1 MDTPEAVNTSDD
13 NDHNRGLIAWFAR
26 NHVAANLLLVFI
38 CVLGFYAISVLK
50 KETFPSFSLDMIE
63 IGVSYPG
70 AGPEEVETGILIK
83 IEEALTSIQGI
94 EELRAIAREGSGQVY
109 ASVDQGYELGEVTD
123 QVKLAVDRIVT
134 FPIDAERPYI
144 TQREEKVQALMVA
157 VSGSIDEFT
166 MANLVTQ
173 IREEIIAL
181 PEVTFADIQ
190 GRKDFEISIDISEQ
204 RLREYG
210 LSLSQVAGVISR
222 WSVDLP
228 GGSIRTDGGNIRL
241 RANGQ
246 AYTGEEFANIVL
258 LTNPDGSKL
267 LLKDVAEIRDGFVE
281 QPGYAYFNGERAM
294 MIEVKST
301 ANESEL
307 KISEAV
313 KRYIAAREKSLPD
326 SVALDVW
333 GDSTRFLSSQL
344 TMLLKNMAMGF
355 ALVFVVLAVFL
366 RLRLA
371 VWVVVGLPVAFL
383 GAFMLLPT
391 VGVTINI
398 MSLFAFILV
407 LGIVVDDAIIVAE
420 SAHAETEK
428 SGYSLKSIVV
438 GTKKVALPA
447 TFGVLTTVAAFL
459 PRLQVT
465 GPPSAMIHALAYVVV
480 FCLLFSLVESK
491 LILPSH
497 LALLPPPR
505 SDKGRITEAVDRSLK
520 AFIENK
526 YKPFLAKAIDYRYTT
541 VAVFVSMILLV
552 AGFFAGGFVKYGFFP
567 DVENPMLA
575 VNVEVTEGSPED
587 LTGRISEQLA
597 ASLGELRQE
606 VRTELGAEADFV
618 ENAFSWVWPEG
629 TRYMVELKPNETL
642 AVTPAEIENRW
653 RAKFG
658 DIAGVKEIK
667 FFSKQR
673 MGGET
678 DIGFRMVGKNPQML
692 QQAAEEL
699 ADYLR
704 SMKGVYE
711 VSSSY
716 NEGPQELKLR
726 VKESAEP
733 TGLTLS
739 DLARQVREAFFGAEA
754 QRFQR
759 GNDEIRVMVRYP
771 REERRSIGD
780 LEEMWVQL
788 PAGAEAPFSSV
799 AEYDLGQGRSQIQR
813 LDKQRTIRV
822 MANVDQQVLEPRSAV
837 RKIRTDYL
845 PSMLSR
851 YPGVN
856 MELDGSSKEEEEALG
871 LLLLVAF
878 LVLGSLYALL
888 AIPLRSYL
896 QPLIIMSVIPFG
908 LIGAV
913 VGHAVLDTTISMV
926 SIIGCISLAGVVVND
941 SLIMVD
947 FVNRKTREGLD
958 YALASVEAGAER
970 FRAIVLTSLTTFFG
984 LLPIMFESSTQA
996 QMILPMAVSLGFG
1009 ILFSTII
1016 TLVLVPALYNILA
1029 DLTKPKQPLPEVLA
1043 ATAAP

>member
-1 MDTPEAVNTSDD
+1 MDNPNVPVSQGDESYNQ
-13 NDHNRGLIAWFAR
+13 GLIAWFAR
-26 NHVAANLLLVFI
+26 NHVAANLLLVFV
-38 CVLGFYAISVLK
+38 CVLGFYAISILK
-50 KETFPSFSLDMIE
+50 KETFPTFALDMIE
-63 IGVSYPG
+63 IGVPYPG
-70 AGPEEVETGILIK
+70 AGPEEVEKGILIK
-83 IEEALTSIQGI
+83 IEESLTAIQGI
-94 EELRAIAREGSGQVY
+94 EELRAIAQEGYGRVY
-109 ASVDQGYELGEVTD
+109 VSVDQTYELSEVTD
-123 QVKLAVDRIVT
+123 QVKLAIDRIVT
-134 FPIDAERPYI
+134 FPVDAERPYI
-144 TQREEKVQALMVA
+144 TQREQKVQALMVA
-157 VSGSIDEFT
+157 VSGDLDEFS

-173 IREEIIAL
+173 IREEIVAL
-181 PEVTFADIQ
+181 PEVTFAEIQ
-190 GRKDFEISIDISEQ
+190 GRKDFEISVEISEQ

-210 LSLSQVAGVISR
+210 LTLSQVASEISR
-222 WSVDLP
+222 WSIDLP

-246 AYTGEEFANIVL
+246 AYTGEEFSNIVL

-267 LLKDVAEIRDGFVE
+267 RLRDVATINDGFVE
-281 QPGYAYFNGERAM
+281 WPGYAYFNGASAM

-313 KRYIAAREKSLPD
+313 TRYIEGRQSSLPD
-326 SVALDVW
+326 SVYLDVW
-333 GDSTRFLSSQL
+333 GDSTRFLSDQL

-383 GAFMLLPT
+383 GAFMLLPM

-428 SGYSLKSIVV
+428 NGYSLKSIVI

-459 PRLQVT
+459 PLLLVT
-465 GPPSAMIHALAYVVV
+465 GAPSAMIHALAYVVI

-497 LALLPPPR
+497 LAWLPPPKA
-505 SDKGRITEAVDRSLK
+505 SKGRITEFVDGSLK
-520 AFIENK
+520 AFVENK
-526 YKPFLAKAIDYRYTT
+526 YKPFLAKAIEYRYTT
-541 VAVFVSMILLV
+541 LASFVSMILLV
-552 AGFFAGGFVKYGFFP
+552 FGFFAGGFVKYGFFP
-567 DVENPMLA
+567 DIENPMLA

-587 LTGRISEQLA
+587 LAGRVSDQLA
-597 ASLGELRQE
+597 DALDELRQE
-606 VRTELGAEADFV
+606 VRQELGSEADFV
-618 ENAFSWVWPEG
+618 ENAFTWVYPEG
-629 TRYMVELKPNETL
+629 ARYMVELKPNETL
-642 AVTPAEIENRW
+642 AITPVEIENRW

-658 DIAGVKEIK
+658 DVAGVKEIK

-678 DIGFRMVGKNPQML
+678 DIGFRMVGKNPEML

-699 ADYLR
+699 AGYLR
-704 SMKGVYE
+704 SLEGVYE

-726 VKESAEP
+726 VKESAES

-780 LEEMWVQL
+780 LERMWVQL
-788 PAGAEAPFSSV
+788 PNRVEAPFDSV

-822 MANVDQQVLEPRSAV
+822 MANVDQQILEPRSAV
-837 RKIRTDYL
+837 RKIRMDYL
-845 PSMLSR
+845 PEMLSR
-851 YPGVN
+851 YPGVSL
-856 MELDGSSKEEEEALG
+856 ELDGSSKEEEETLG

-947 FVNRKTREGLD
+947 FVNRKTREGLN
-958 YALASVEAGAER
+958 YAIASVEAGAER

-1009 ILFSTII
+1009 ILFSTVI

-1029 DLTKPKQPLPEVLA
+1029 DFTKRKTTTLPL
-1043 ATAAP
+1043 APAV

>member
-1 MDTPEAVNTSDD
+1 MRTPDQPKDQSFNK
-13 NDHNRGLIAWFAR
+13 GLIAWFAR

-38 CVLGFYAISVLK
+38 CALGYYAISILK
-50 KETFPSFSLDMIE
+50 KETFPTFTLDMIE
-63 IGVSYPG
+63 IGVPYPG
-70 AGPEEVETGILIK
+70 AGPEEVEKGILVK
-83 IEEALTSIQGI
+83 IEESLTSIQGI
-94 EELRAIAREGSGQVY
+94 DELRSVAREGYGSVY
-109 ASVDQGYELGEVTD
+109 VAVAQGYELSDITD
-123 QVKLAVDRIVT
+123 RVKLAVDRIST
-134 FPIDAERPYI
+134 FPVDAERPYI
-144 TQREEKVQALMVA
+144 IQTERKTQALMVA
-157 VSGSIDEFT
+157 VSGDLDEFS

-173 IREEIIAL
+173 IREEIVAL
-181 PEVTFADIQ
+181 PEVTFAEIQ
-190 GRKDFEISIDISEQ
+190 GRKDFEISVEISEQ

-210 LSLSQVAGVISR
+210 LTLSRVASVIGR
-222 WSVDLP
+222 WSIDLP

-246 AYTGEEFANIVL
+246 AYTGEEFSNIVL

-267 LLKDVAEIRDGFVE
+267 RLRDVAEIKDGFVE
-281 QPGYAYFNGERAM
+281 WPGYAYFNGARAM

-307 KISEAV
+307 KISESV
-313 KRYIAAREKSLPD
+313 RRYIDSRQDTLPD
-326 SVALDVW
+326 SVFLNVW
-333 GDSTRFLSSQL
+333 GDSTRFLSDQL
-344 TMLLKNMAMGF
+344 TMLLKNMALGF

-383 GAFMLLPT
+383 GAFMLLPF

-428 SGYSLKSIVV
+428 SGYSLQSIVV
-438 GTKKVALPA
+438 GTRKVAIPA
-447 TFGVLTTVAAFL
+447 TFGVLTTVAAFAPL
-459 PRLQVT
+459 LLVT
-465 GPPSAMIHALAYVVV
+465 GAPSAMIHALAYVVV

-497 LALLPPPR
+497 LALLPPPK
-505 SDKGRITEAVDRSLK
+505 SDKGRLTEYVDRSLK
-520 AFIENK
+520 KFVETR

-541 VAVFVSMILLV
+541 VAVFVSLIILV
-552 AGFFAGGFVKYGFFP
+552 SGFFAGGFVKYGFFP
-567 DVENPMLA
+567 DIENPMLA

-587 LTGRISEQLA
+587 LTGKISDQLA
-597 ASLGELRQE
+597 ESLGELRRE
-606 VRTELGAEADFV
+606 VREELGTEADFV
-618 ENAFSWVWPEG
+618 ENAFTWVWPEG
-629 TRYMVELKPNETL
+629 SRYMVELKPNETL
-642 AVTPAEIENRW
+642 AITPAEIEKRW

-658 DIAGVKEIK
+658 DVAGVKEIK
-667 FFSKQR
+667 FLSKQR

-678 DIGFRMVGKNPQML
+678 DLGFRMVGKNPDRL

-699 ADYLR
+699 SNYLR
-704 SMKGVYE
+704 GLDGVYE

-716 NEGPQELKLR
+716 NEGPQELKLK
-726 VKESAEP
+726 VKESAES

-759 GNDEIRVMVRYP
+759 GNDELRVMVRYP
-771 REERRSIGD
+771 RDERRSIGD
-780 LEEMWVQL
+780 LERMWVQL
-788 PAGAEAPFSSV
+788 PDGAEAPFGSV

-837 RKIRTDYL
+837 RKIQADYL
-845 PSMLSR
+845 PEMLSR

-856 MELDGSSKEEEEALG
+856 MELDGSSEEEEETLAL
-871 LLLLVAF
+871 LILVAF

-888 AIPLRSYL
+888 AIPLRSYF

-913 VGHAVLDTTISMV
+913 VGHAILDTTISMV

-958 YALASVEAGAER
+958 YAIASIEAGAER

-1009 ILFSTII
+1009 ILFSTVI

-1029 DLTKPKQPLPEVLA
+1029 DATNRKRPALPL
-1043 ATAAP
+1043 APAV

>member
-1 MDTPEAVNTSDD
+1 MDKPNVPVSQGDESYNQ
-13 NDHNRGLIAWFAR
+13 GLIAWFAR
-26 NHVAANLLLVFI
+26 NHVAANLLLVFV
-38 CVLGFYAISVLK
+38 CVLGFYAISILK
-50 KETFPSFSLDMIE
+50 KETFPTFALDMIE
-63 IGVSYPG
+63 IGVPYPG
-70 AGPEEVETGILIK
+70 AGPEEVEKGILIK
-83 IEEALTSIQGI
+83 IEESLTAIQGI
-94 EELRAIAREGSGQVY
+94 EELRAIAQEGYGRVY
-109 ASVDQGYELGEVTD
+109 VSVDQTYELSEVTD

-134 FPIDAERPYI
+134 FPVDAERPYI
-144 TQREEKVQALMVA
+144 TQREQKVQALMVA
-157 VSGSIDEFT
+157 VSGDLDEFS

-173 IREEIIAL
+173 IREEIVAL
-181 PEVTFADIQ
+181 PEVTFAEIQ
-190 GRKDFEISIDISEQ
+190 GRKDFEISVEISEQ

-210 LSLSQVAGVISR
+210 LTLSQVASEISR
-222 WSVDLP
+222 WSIDLP

-246 AYTGEEFANIVL
+246 AYTGEEFSNIVL

-267 LLKDVAEIRDGFVE
+267 RLRDVADVNDGFVE
-281 QPGYAYFNGERAM
+281 WPGYAYFNGASAM

-313 KRYIAAREKSLPD
+313 TRYIEGRQSSLPD
-326 SVALDVW
+326 SVYLDVW
-333 GDSTRFLSSQL
+333 GDSTRFLSDQL

-383 GAFMLLPT
+383 GAFMLLPM

-428 SGYSLKSIVV
+428 NGYSLKSIVI

-459 PRLQVT
+459 PLLLVT
-465 GPPSAMIHALAYVVV
+465 GAPSAMIHALAYVVI

-497 LALLPPPR
+497 LAWLPPPKA
-505 SDKGRITEAVDRSLK
+505 SKGRITEFVDGSLK
-520 AFIENK
+520 AFVENK
-526 YKPFLAKAIDYRYTT
+526 YKPFLAKAIEYRYTT
-541 VAVFVSMILLV
+541 LASFVSMILLV
-552 AGFFAGGFVKYGFFP
+552 FGFFAGGFVKYGFFP
-567 DVENPMLA
+567 DIENPMLA

-587 LTGRISEQLA
+587 LAGRVSDQLA
-597 ASLGELRQE
+597 DALDELRQE
-606 VRTELGAEADFV
+606 VRQELGPEADFV
-618 ENAFSWVWPEG
+618 ENAFTWVYPEG
-629 TRYMVELKPNETL
+629 ARYMVELKPNETL
-642 AVTPAEIENRW
+642 AITPVEIENRW

-658 DIAGVKEIK
+658 DVAGVKEIK

-678 DIGFRMVGKNPQML
+678 DIGFRMVGKNPEVL

-699 ADYLR
+699 AGYLR
-704 SMKGVYE
+704 SLEGVYE

-726 VKESAEP
+726 VKESAES

-780 LEEMWVQL
+780 LERMWVQL
-788 PAGAEAPFSSV
+788 PDRVEAPFDSV

-822 MANVDQQVLEPRSAV
+822 MANVDQQILEPRSAV
-837 RKIRTDYL
+837 RKIRMDYL
-845 PSMLSR
+845 PEMLSR
-851 YPGVN
+851 YPGVSL
-856 MELDGSSKEEEEALG
+856 ELDGSSKEEEETLG

-947 FVNRKTREGLD
+947 FVNRKTREGLN
-958 YALASVEAGAER
+958 YAIASVEAGAER

-1009 ILFSTII
+1009 ILFSTVI

-1029 DLTKPKQPLPEVLA
+1029 DFTKRKTTTLPL
-1043 ATAAP
+1043 APAV

>member
-1 MDTPEAVNTSDD
+1 MRTPDQPKDQSFNK
-13 NDHNRGLIAWFAR
+13 GLIAWFAR

-38 CVLGFYAISVLK
+38 CALGYYAISILK
-50 KETFPSFSLDMIE
+50 KETFPTFTLDMIE
-63 IGVSYPG
+63 IGVPYPG
-70 AGPEEVETGILIK
+70 AGPEEVEKGILVK
-83 IEEALTSIQGI
+83 IEESLTSIQGI
-94 EELRAIAREGSGQVY
+94 DELRSVAREGYGSVY
-109 ASVDQGYELGEVTD
+109 VAVAQGYELSDITD
-123 QVKLAVDRIVT
+123 RVKLAVDRIST
-134 FPIDAERPYI
+134 FPVDAERPYI
-144 TQREEKVQALMVA
+144 IQTERKTQALMVA
-157 VSGSIDEFT
+157 VSGDLDEFS

-173 IREEIIAL
+173 IREEIVAL
-181 PEVTFADIQ
+181 PEVTFAEIQ
-190 GRKDFEISIDISEQ
+190 GRKDFEISVEISEQ

-210 LSLSQVAGVISR
+210 LTLSRVASVIGR
-222 WSVDLP
+222 WSIDLP

-246 AYTGEEFANIVL
+246 AYTGEEFSNIVL

-267 LLKDVAEIRDGFVE
+267 RLRDVAEIKDGFVE
-281 QPGYAYFNGERAM
+281 WPGYAYFNGARAM

-307 KISEAV
+307 KISESV
-313 KRYIAAREKSLPD
+313 RRYIDSRQDTLPD
-326 SVALDVW
+326 SVFLNVW
-333 GDSTRFLSSQL
+333 GDSTRFLSDQL
-344 TMLLKNMAMGF
+344 TMLLKNMALGF

-383 GAFMLLPT
+383 GAFMLLPF

-428 SGYSLKSIVV
+428 SGYSLQSIVV
-438 GTKKVALPA
+438 GTRKVAIPA
-447 TFGVLTTVAAFL
+447 TFGVLTTVAAFAPL
-459 PRLQVT
+459 LLVT
-465 GPPSAMIHALAYVVV
+465 GAPSAMIHALAYVVV

-497 LALLPPPR
+497 LALLPPPK
-505 SDKGRITEAVDRSLK
+505 SDKGRLTEYVDRSLK
-520 AFIENK
+520 KFVETR

-541 VAVFVSMILLV
+541 VAVFVSLIILV
-552 AGFFAGGFVKYGFFP
+552 SGFFAGGFVKYGFFP
-567 DVENPMLA
+567 DIENPMLA

-587 LTGRISEQLA
+587 LTGKISDQLA
-597 ASLGELRQE
+597 ESLEELRRE
-606 VRTELGAEADFV
+606 VREELGTEADFV
-618 ENAFSWVWPEG
+618 ENAFTWVWPEG
-629 TRYMVELKPNETL
+629 SRYMVELKPNETL
-642 AVTPAEIENRW
+642 AITPAEIEKRW

-658 DIAGVKEIK
+658 DVAGVKEIK
-667 FFSKQR
+667 FLSKQR

-678 DIGFRMVGKNPQML
+678 DLGFRMVGKNPDRL

-699 ADYLR
+699 SNYLR
-704 SMKGVYE
+704 GLDGVYE

-716 NEGPQELKLR
+716 NEGPQELKLK
-726 VKESAEP
+726 VKESAES

-759 GNDEIRVMVRYP
+759 GNDELRVMVRYP
-771 REERRSIGD
+771 RDERRSIGD
-780 LEEMWVQL
+780 LERMWVQL
-788 PAGAEAPFSSV
+788 PDGAEAPFGSV

-837 RKIRTDYL
+837 RKIQADYL
-845 PSMLSR
+845 PEMLSR

-856 MELDGSSKEEEEALG
+856 MELDGSSEEEEETLAL
-871 LLLLVAF
+871 LILVAF

-888 AIPLRSYL
+888 AIPLRSYF

-913 VGHAVLDTTISMV
+913 VGHAILDTTISMV

-958 YALASVEAGAER
+958 YAIASIEAGAER

-1009 ILFSTII
+1009 ILFSTVI

-1029 DLTKPKQPLPEVLA
+1029 DATNRKRPALPL
-1043 ATAAP
+1043 APAV

>member
-1 MDTPEAVNTSDD
+1 MDKPNVPVSQGDESYNQ
-13 NDHNRGLIAWFAR
+13 GLIAWFAR
-26 NHVAANLLLVFI
+26 NHVAANLLLVFV
-38 CVLGFYAISVLK
+38 CVLGFYAISILK
-50 KETFPSFSLDMIE
+50 KETFPTFALDMIE
-63 IGVSYPG
+63 IGVPYPG
-70 AGPEEVETGILIK
+70 AGPEEVEKGILIK
-83 IEEALTSIQGI
+83 IEESLTAIQGI
-94 EELRAIAREGSGQVY
+94 EELRAIAQEGYGRVY
-109 ASVDQGYELGEVTD
+109 VSVDQTYELSEVTD

-134 FPIDAERPYI
+134 FPVDAERPYI
-144 TQREEKVQALMVA
+144 TQREQKVQALMVA
-157 VSGSIDEFT
+157 VSGDLDEFS

-173 IREEIIAL
+173 IREEIVAL
-181 PEVTFADIQ
+181 PEVTFAEIQ
-190 GRKDFEISIDISEQ
+190 GRKDFEISVEISEQ

-210 LSLSQVAGVISR
+210 LTLSQVASEISR
-222 WSVDLP
+222 WSIDLP

-246 AYTGEEFANIVL
+246 AYTGEEFSNIVL

-267 LLKDVAEIRDGFVE
+267 RLRDVATINDGFVE
-281 QPGYAYFNGERAM
+281 WPGYAYFNGASAM

-313 KRYIAAREKSLPD
+313 TRYIEGRQSSLPD
-326 SVALDVW
+326 SVYLDVW
-333 GDSTRFLSSQL
+333 GDSTRFLSDQL

-383 GAFMLLPT
+383 GAFMLLPM

-428 SGYSLKSIVV
+428 NGYSLKSIVI
-438 GTKKVALPA
+438 GTKKVAMPA

-459 PRLQVT
+459 PLLLVT
-465 GPPSAMIHALAYVVV
+465 GAPSAMIHALAYVVI

-497 LALLPPPR
+497 LAWLPPPKA
-505 SDKGRITEAVDRSLK
+505 SKGRITEFVDGSLK
-520 AFIENK
+520 AFVENK
-526 YKPFLAKAIDYRYTT
+526 YKPFLAKAIEYRYTT
-541 VAVFVSMILLV
+541 LASFVSMILLV
-552 AGFFAGGFVKYGFFP
+552 FGFFAGGFVKYGFFP
-567 DVENPMLA
+567 DIENPMLA

-587 LTGRISEQLA
+587 LAGRVSDQLA
-597 ASLGELRQE
+597 DALDELRQE
-606 VRTELGAEADFV
+606 VRQELGPEADFV
-618 ENAFSWVWPEG
+618 ENAFTWVYPEG
-629 TRYMVELKPNETL
+629 ARYMVELKPNETL
-642 AVTPAEIENRW
+642 AITPVEIENRW

-658 DIAGVKEIK
+658 DVAGVKEIK

-678 DIGFRMVGKNPQML
+678 DIGFRMVGKNPEVL

-699 ADYLR
+699 AGYLR
-704 SMKGVYE
+704 SLEGVYE

-726 VKESAEP
+726 VKESAES

-780 LEEMWVQL
+780 LERMWVQL
-788 PAGAEAPFSSV
+788 PDRVEAPFDSV

-822 MANVDQQVLEPRSAV
+822 MANVDQQILEPRSAV
-837 RKIRTDYL
+837 RKIRMDYL
-845 PSMLSR
+845 PEMLSR
-851 YPGVN
+851 YPGVSL
-856 MELDGSSKEEEEALG
+856 ELDGSSKEEEETLG

-947 FVNRKTREGLD
+947 FVNRKTREGLN
-958 YALASVEAGAER
+958 YAIASVEAGAER

-1009 ILFSTII
+1009 ILFSTVI

-1029 DLTKPKQPLPEVLA
+1029 DFTKRKTTTLPL
-1043 ATAAP
+1043 APAV

>member
-1 MDTPEAVNTSDD
+1 MRTPDQPKDQSFNK
-13 NDHNRGLIAWFAR
+13 GLIAWFAR

-38 CVLGFYAISVLK
+38 CALGYYAISILK
-50 KETFPSFSLDMIE
+50 KETFPTFTLDMIE
-63 IGVSYPG
+63 IGVPYPG
-70 AGPEEVETGILIK
+70 AGPEEVEKGILVK
-83 IEEALTSIQGI
+83 IEESLTSIQGI
-94 EELRAIAREGSGQVY
+94 DELRSVAREGYGSVY
-109 ASVDQGYELGEVTD
+109 VAVAQGYELSDITD
-123 QVKLAVDRIVT
+123 RVKLAVDRIST
-134 FPIDAERPYI
+134 FPVDAERPYI
-144 TQREEKVQALMVA
+144 IQTERKTQALMVA
-157 VSGSIDEFT
+157 VSGDLDEFS

-173 IREEIIAL
+173 IREEIVAL
-181 PEVTFADIQ
+181 PEVTFAEIQ
-190 GRKDFEISIDISEQ
+190 GRKDFEISVEISEQ

-210 LSLSQVAGVISR
+210 LTLSRVASVIGR
-222 WSVDLP
+222 WSIDLP

-246 AYTGEEFANIVL
+246 AYTGEEFSNIVL

-267 LLKDVAEIRDGFVE
+267 RLRDVAEIKDGFVE
-281 QPGYAYFNGERAM
+281 WPGYAYFNGARAM

-307 KISEAV
+307 KISESV
-313 KRYIAAREKSLPD
+313 RRYIDSRQDTLPD
-326 SVALDVW
+326 SVFLNVW
-333 GDSTRFLSSQL
+333 GDSTRFLSDQL
-344 TMLLKNMAMGF
+344 TMLLKNMALGF

-383 GAFMLLPT
+383 GAFMLLPF

-428 SGYSLKSIVV
+428 SGYSLQSIVV
-438 GTKKVALPA
+438 GTRKVAIPA
-447 TFGVLTTVAAFL
+447 TFGVLTTVAAFAPL
-459 PRLQVT
+459 LLVT
-465 GPPSAMIHALAYVVV
+465 GAPSAMIHALAYVVV

-497 LALLPPPR
+497 LALLPPPK
-505 SDKGRITEAVDRSLK
+505 SDKGRLTEYVDRSLK
-520 AFIENK
+520 KFVETR

-541 VAVFVSMILLV
+541 VAVFVSLIILV
-552 AGFFAGGFVKYGFFP
+552 SGFFAGGFVKYGFFP
-567 DVENPMLA
+567 DIENPMLA

-587 LTGRISEQLA
+587 LTGKISDQLA
-597 ASLGELRQE
+597 ESLEELRRE
-606 VRTELGAEADFV
+606 VREELGTEADFV
-618 ENAFSWVWPEG
+618 ENAFTWVWPEG
-629 TRYMVELKPNETL
+629 SRYMVELKPNETL
-642 AVTPAEIENRW
+642 AITPAEIEKRW

-658 DIAGVKEIK
+658 DVAGVKEIK
-667 FFSKQR
+667 FLSKQR

-678 DIGFRMVGKNPQML
+678 DLGFRIVGKNPDRL

-699 ADYLR
+699 SNYLR
-704 SMKGVYE
+704 GLDGVYE

-716 NEGPQELKLR
+716 NEGPQELKLK
-726 VKESAEP
+726 VKESAES

-759 GNDEIRVMVRYP
+759 GNDELRVMVRYP
-771 REERRSIGD
+771 RDERRSIGD
-780 LEEMWVQL
+780 LERMWVQL
-788 PAGAEAPFSSV
+788 PDGAEAPFGSV

-837 RKIRTDYL
+837 RKIQADYL
-845 PSMLSR
+845 PEMLSR

-856 MELDGSSKEEEEALG
+856 MELDGSSEEEEETLAL
-871 LLLLVAF
+871 LILVAF

-888 AIPLRSYL
+888 AIPLRSYF

-913 VGHAVLDTTISMV
+913 VGHAILDTTISMV

-958 YALASVEAGAER
+958 YAIASIEAGAER

-1009 ILFSTII
+1009 ILFSTVI

-1029 DLTKPKQPLPEVLA
+1029 DATNRKRPALPL
-1043 ATAAP
+1043 APAV

>member
-1 MDTPEAVNTSDD
+1 MDNPNVPVSQGDESYKQ
-13 NDHNRGLIAWFAR
+13 GLIAWFAR
-26 NHVAANLLLVFI
+26 NHVAANLLLVFV
-38 CVLGFYAISVLK
+38 CVLGFYAISILK
-50 KETFPSFSLDMIE
+50 KETFPTFALDMIE
-63 IGVSYPG
+63 IGVPYPG
-70 AGPEEVETGILIK
+70 AGPEEVEKGILIK
-83 IEEALTSIQGI
+83 IEESLTAIQGI
-94 EELRAIAREGSGQVY
+94 EEIRAIAQEGYGRVY
-109 ASVDQGYELGEVTD
+109 VSVDQTYELSEVTD
-123 QVKLAVDRIVT
+123 QVKLAIDRIVT
-134 FPIDAERPYI
+134 FPVDAERPYI
-144 TQREEKVQALMVA
+144 TQREQKVQALMVA
-157 VSGSIDEFT
+157 VSGDLDEFS

-173 IREEIIAL
+173 IREEIVAL
-181 PEVTFADIQ
+181 PEVTFAEIQ
-190 GRKDFEISIDISEQ
+190 GRKDFEISVEISEQ

-210 LSLSQVAGVISR
+210 LTLSQVASEISR
-222 WSVDLP
+222 WSIDLP

-246 AYTGEEFANIVL
+246 AYTGEEFSNIVL

-267 LLKDVAEIRDGFVE
+267 RLRDVATINDGFVE
-281 QPGYAYFNGERAM
+281 WPGYAYFNGASAM

-313 KRYIAAREKSLPD
+313 TRYIEGRQSSLPD
-326 SVALDVW
+326 SVYLDVW
-333 GDSTRFLSSQL
+333 GDSTRFLSDQL

-383 GAFMLLPT
+383 GAFMLLPM

-428 SGYSLKSIVV
+428 NGYSLKSIVI

-459 PRLQVT
+459 PLLLVT
-465 GPPSAMIHALAYVVV
+465 GAPSAMIHALAYVVI

-497 LALLPPPR
+497 LAWLPPPKA
-505 SDKGRITEAVDRSLK
+505 SKGRITEFVDGSLK
-520 AFIENK
+520 AFVENK
-526 YKPFLAKAIDYRYTT
+526 YKPFLAKAIEYRYTT
-541 VAVFVSMILLV
+541 LASFVSMILLV
-552 AGFFAGGFVKYGFFP
+552 FGFFAGGFVKYGFFP
-567 DVENPMLA
+567 DIENPMLA

-587 LTGRISEQLA
+587 LAGRVSDQLA
-597 ASLGELRQE
+597 DALDELRQE
-606 VRTELGAEADFV
+606 VRQELGSEADFV
-618 ENAFSWVWPEG
+618 ENAFTWVYPEG
-629 TRYMVELKPNETL
+629 ARYMVELKPNETL
-642 AVTPAEIENRW
+642 AITPVEIENRW

-658 DIAGVKEIK
+658 DVAGVKEIK

-678 DIGFRMVGKNPQML
+678 DIGFRMVGKNPEML

-699 ADYLR
+699 AGYLR
-704 SMKGVYE
+704 SLEGVYE

-726 VKESAEP
+726 VKESAES

-780 LEEMWVQL
+780 LERMWVQL
-788 PAGAEAPFSSV
+788 PNRVEAPFDSV

-822 MANVDQQVLEPRSAV
+822 MANVDQQILEPRSAV
-837 RKIRTDYL
+837 RKIRMDYL
-845 PSMLSR
+845 PEMLSR
-851 YPGVN
+851 YPGVSL
-856 MELDGSSKEEEEALG
+856 ELDGSSKEEEETLG

-947 FVNRKTREGLD
+947 FVNRKTREGLN
-958 YALASVEAGAER
+958 YAIASVEAGAER

-1009 ILFSTII
+1009 ILFSTVI

-1029 DLTKPKQPLPEVLA
+1029 DFTKRKSTTLPL
-1043 ATAAP
+1043 APAV

>member
-1 MDTPEAVNTSDD
+1 MDNPNVPVSQGDESYNQ
-13 NDHNRGLIAWFAR
+13 GLIAWFAR
-26 NHVAANLLLVFI
+26 NHVAANLLLVFV
-38 CVLGFYAISVLK
+38 CVLGFYAISILK
-50 KETFPSFSLDMIE
+50 KETFPTFALDMIE
-63 IGVSYPG
+63 IGVPYPG
-70 AGPEEVETGILIK
+70 AGPEEVEKGILIK
-83 IEEALTSIQGI
+83 IEESLTSIQGI
-94 EELRAIAREGSGQVY
+94 EELRAIAQEGYGRVY
-109 ASVDQGYELGEVTD
+109 VSVDQTYELSEVTD
-123 QVKLAVDRIVT
+123 QVKLAIDRIVT
-134 FPIDAERPYI
+134 FPVDAERPYI
-144 TQREEKVQALMVA
+144 TQREQKVQALMVA
-157 VSGSIDEFT
+157 VSGDLDEFS

-173 IREEIIAL
+173 IREEIVAL
-181 PEVTFADIQ
+181 PEVTFAEIQ
-190 GRKDFEISIDISEQ
+190 GRKDFEISVEISEQ

-210 LSLSQVAGVISR
+210 LTLSQVASEISR
-222 WSVDLP
+222 WSIDLP

-246 AYTGEEFANIVL
+246 AYTGEEFSNIVL

-267 LLKDVAEIRDGFVE
+267 RLRDVATINDGFVE
-281 QPGYAYFNGERAM
+281 WPGYAYFNGASAM

-313 KRYIAAREKSLPD
+313 TRYIEGRQSSLPD
-326 SVALDVW
+326 SVYLDVW
-333 GDSTRFLSSQL
+333 GDSTRFLSDQL

-383 GAFMLLPT
+383 GAFMLLPM

-428 SGYSLKSIVV
+428 NGYSLKSIVI

-459 PRLQVT
+459 PLLLVT
-465 GPPSAMIHALAYVVV
+465 GAPSAMIHALAYVVI

-497 LALLPPPR
+497 LAWLPPPKA
-505 SDKGRITEAVDRSLK
+505 SKGRITEFVDGSLK
-520 AFIENK
+520 AFVENK
-526 YKPFLAKAIDYRYTT
+526 YKPFLAKAIEYRYTT
-541 VAVFVSMILLV
+541 LASFVSMILLV
-552 AGFFAGGFVKYGFFP
+552 FGFFAGGFVKYGFFP
-567 DVENPMLA
+567 DIENPMLA

-587 LTGRISEQLA
+587 LAGRVSDQLA
-597 ASLGELRQE
+597 DALDELRQE
-606 VRTELGAEADFV
+606 VRQELGSEADFV
-618 ENAFSWVWPEG
+618 ENAFTWVYPEG
-629 TRYMVELKPNETL
+629 ARYMVELKPNETL
-642 AVTPAEIENRW
+642 AITPVEIENRW

-658 DIAGVKEIK
+658 DVAGVKEIK

-678 DIGFRMVGKNPQML
+678 DIGFRMVGKNPEML

-699 ADYLR
+699 AGYLR
-704 SMKGVYE
+704 SLEGVYE

-726 VKESAEP
+726 VKESAES

-780 LEEMWVQL
+780 LERMWVQL
-788 PAGAEAPFSSV
+788 PNRVEAPFDSV

-822 MANVDQQVLEPRSAV
+822 MANVDQQILEPRSAV
-837 RKIRTDYL
+837 RKIRMDYL
-845 PSMLSR
+845 PEMLSR
-851 YPGVN
+851 YPGVSL
-856 MELDGSSKEEEEALG
+856 ELDGSSKEEEETLG

-947 FVNRKTREGLD
+947 FVNRKTREGLN
-958 YALASVEAGAER
+958 YAIASVEAGAER

-1009 ILFSTII
+1009 ILFSTVI

-1029 DLTKPKQPLPEVLA
+1029 DFTKRKSTTLPL
-1043 ATAAP
+1043 APAV

>member
-1 MDTPEAVNTSDD
+1 MDTPSAPVSQSDEYY
-13 NDHNRGLIAWFAR
+13 NHGLIAWFAR
-26 NHVAANLLLVFI
+26 NHVAANLLLVFV
-38 CVLGFYAISVLK
+38 CVLGFYAISILK
-50 KETFPSFSLDMIE
+50 KETFPTFDLGMIE
-63 IGVSYPG
+63 VGVPYPG
-70 AGPEEVETGILIK
+70 AGPEEVEKGILIK
-83 IEEALTSIQGI
+83 IEEALTAIEGI
-94 EELRAIAREGSGQVY
+94 EELRAVAQEGYGRVYVSVGQT
-109 ASVDQGYELGEVTD
+109 YELSEVTD

-134 FPIDAERPYI
+134 FPVDAERPYI
-144 TQREEKVQALMVA
+144 TQREQKVQALMVA
-157 VSGSIDEFT
+157 VSGDLDEFS

-173 IREEIIAL
+173 IREEIVAL
-181 PEVTFADIQ
+181 PEVTFAEIQ
-190 GRKDFEISIDISEQ
+190 GRKDFEIAVEISEQ
-204 RLREYG
+204 RLREFG
-210 LSLSQVAGVISR
+210 LSLSQVANEISR
-222 WSVDLP
+222 WSIDLP

-267 LLKDVAEIRDGFVE
+267 RLKDVASINDGFVE
-281 QPGYAYFNGERAM
+281 WPGSAYFNGAPAM

-307 KISEAV
+307 QISEAV
-313 KRYIAAREKSLPD
+313 KRYIDTRQDSLPN
-326 SVALDVW
+326 SVYLNVW
-333 GDSTRFLSSQL
+333 GDSTRFLSEQL
-344 TMLLKNMAMGF
+344 TMLLKNMAIGF

-383 GAFMLLPT
+383 GAFMLLPL

-428 SGYSLKSIVV
+428 NGYSLKSIVV
-438 GTKKVALPA
+438 GTQKVALPA

-459 PRLQVT
+459 PLLLVT
-465 GPPSAMIHALAYVVV
+465 GAPSATIHALAYVVI

-497 LALLPPPR
+497 LAWLPPPM
-505 SDKGRITEAVDRSLK
+505 SSKGRIPEFVDRALK
-520 AFIENK
+520 AFVENK
-526 YKPFLAKAIDYRYTT
+526 YKPFLAKAIEYRYTT
-541 VAVFVSMILLV
+541 LASFVSMIVLV
-552 AGFFAGGFVKYGFFP
+552 FGFFAGGFVKYGFFP
-567 DVENPMLA
+567 DIENPMLA

-587 LTGRISEQLA
+587 LAGRISDQLA
-597 ASLGELRQE
+597 DALDELRQE
-606 VRTELGAEADFV
+606 VRQELGPKADFV
-618 ENAFSWVWPEG
+618 ENAFTWVWPEG
-629 TRYMVELKPNETL
+629 SRYMVELKPNETL
-642 AVTPAEIENRW
+642 AISPAEIENRW
-653 RAKFG
+653 RSKFG
-658 DIAGVKEIK
+658 DVAGVKDIK

-678 DIGFRMVGKNPQML
+678 DIAFRMVGKNPQML

-699 ADYLR
+699 AGYLH
-704 SMKGVYE
+704 SLEGVYE

-716 NEGPQELKLR
+716 NEGPQELTLR
-726 VKESAEP
+726 VKESAVP

-780 LEEMWVQL
+780 LERMWVQL
-788 PAGAEAPFSSV
+788 PNRIEAPFDSV
-799 AEYDLGQGRSQIQR
+799 AEYNLGQGRSQIQR

-822 MANVDQQVLEPRSAV
+822 MANVDQQILEPRSAV

-845 PSMLSR
+845 PKMLSR
-851 YPGVN
+851 YPGVSL
-856 MELDGSSKEEEEALG
+856 ELDGSSKEEEETLG

-913 VGHAVLDTTISMV
+913 VGHAVLDTTISMI

-947 FVNRKTREGLD
+947 FVNRKTRDGLD
-958 YALASVEAGAER
+958 DSMASIEAGAER

-1009 ILFSTII
+1009 ILFSTVI

-1029 DLTKPKQPLPEVLA
+1029 DFTERKTTALPSVSA
-1043 ATAAP
+1043 G

>member
-1 MDTPEAVNTSDD
+1 MDNPNVPVSQGDESYNQ
-13 NDHNRGLIAWFAR
+13 GLIAWFAR
-26 NHVAANLLLVFI
+26 NHVAANLLLVFV
-38 CVLGFYAISVLK
+38 CVLGFYAISILK
-50 KETFPSFSLDMIE
+50 KETFPTFALDMIE
-63 IGVSYPG
+63 IGVPYPG
-70 AGPEEVETGILIK
+70 AGPEEVEKGILIK
-83 IEEALTSIQGI
+83 IEESLTAIQGI
-94 EELRAIAREGSGQVY
+94 EELRAIAQEGYGRVY
-109 ASVDQGYELGEVTD
+109 VSVDQTYELSEVTD
-123 QVKLAVDRIVT
+123 QVKLAIDRIVT
-134 FPIDAERPYI
+134 FPVDAERPYI
-144 TQREEKVQALMVA
+144 TQREQKVQALMVA
-157 VSGSIDEFT
+157 VSGDLDEFS

-173 IREEIIAL
+173 IREEIVAL
-181 PEVTFADIQ
+181 PEVTFAEIQ
-190 GRKDFEISIDISEQ
+190 GRKDFEISVEISEQ

-210 LSLSQVAGVISR
+210 LTLSQVASEISR
-222 WSVDLP
+222 WSIDLP

-246 AYTGEEFANIVL
+246 AYTGEEFSNIVL

-267 LLKDVAEIRDGFVE
+267 RLRDVATINDGFVE
-281 QPGYAYFNGERAM
+281 WPGYAYFNGASAM

-313 KRYIAAREKSLPD
+313 TRYIEGRQSSLPD
-326 SVALDVW
+326 SVYLDVW
-333 GDSTRFLSSQL
+333 GDSTRFLSDQL

-355 ALVFVVLAVFL
+355 VLVFVVLAVFL

-383 GAFMLLPT
+383 GAFMLLPM

-428 SGYSLKSIVV
+428 NGYSLKSIVI

-459 PRLQVT
+459 PLLLVT
-465 GPPSAMIHALAYVVV
+465 GAPSAMIHALAYVVI

-497 LALLPPPR
+497 LAWLPPPKA
-505 SDKGRITEAVDRSLK
+505 SKGRITEFVDGSLK
-520 AFIENK
+520 AFVENK
-526 YKPFLAKAIDYRYTT
+526 YKPFLAKAIEYRYTT
-541 VAVFVSMILLV
+541 LASFVSMILLV
-552 AGFFAGGFVKYGFFP
+552 FGFFAGGFVKYGVFP
-567 DVENPMLA
+567 DIENPMLA

-587 LTGRISEQLA
+587 LAGRVSDQLA
-597 ASLGELRQE
+597 DALDELRQE
-606 VRTELGAEADFV
+606 VRQELGPEADFV
-618 ENAFSWVWPEG
+618 ENAFTWVYPEG
-629 TRYMVELKPNETL
+629 ARYMVELKPNETL
-642 AVTPAEIENRW
+642 AITQVEIENRW

-658 DIAGVKEIK
+658 DVAGVKEIK

-678 DIGFRMVGKNPQML
+678 DIGFRMVGKNPEML
-692 QQAAEEL
+692 QKAAEEL
-699 ADYLR
+699 AGYLR
-704 SMKGVYE
+704 SLEGVYE

-726 VKESAEP
+726 VKESAES

-780 LEEMWVQL
+780 LERMWVQL
-788 PAGAEAPFSSV
+788 PNRVEAPFDSV

-822 MANVDQQVLEPRSAV
+822 MANVDQQILEPRSAV
-837 RKIRTDYL
+837 RKIRMDYL
-845 PSMLSR
+845 PEMLSR
-851 YPGVN
+851 YPGVSL
-856 MELDGSSKEEEEALG
+856 ELDGSSKEEEETLG

-947 FVNRKTREGLD
+947 FVNRKTREGLN
-958 YALASVEAGAER
+958 YAIASVEAGAER

-1009 ILFSTII
+1009 ILFSTVI

-1029 DLTKPKQPLPEVLA
+1029 DFTKRKTTTLPL
-1043 ATAAP
+1043 APAV

>member
-1 MDTPEAVNTSDD
+1 MDNPNVPVSQGDESYNQ
-13 NDHNRGLIAWFAR
+13 GLIAWFAR
-26 NHVAANLLLVFI
+26 NHVAANLLLVFV
-38 CVLGFYAISVLK
+38 CVLGFYAISILK
-50 KETFPSFSLDMIE
+50 KETFPTFALDMIE
-63 IGVSYPG
+63 IGVPYPG
-70 AGPEEVETGILIK
+70 AGPEEVEKGILIK
-83 IEEALTSIQGI
+83 IEESLTAIQGI
-94 EELRAIAREGSGQVY
+94 EELRAIAQEGYGRVY
-109 ASVDQGYELGEVTD
+109 VSVDQTYELSEVTD
-123 QVKLAVDRIVT
+123 QVKLAIDRIVT
-134 FPIDAERPYI
+134 FPVDAERPYI
-144 TQREEKVQALMVA
+144 TQREQKVQALMVA
-157 VSGSIDEFT
+157 VSGDLDEFS

-173 IREEIIAL
+173 IREEIVAL
-181 PEVTFADIQ
+181 PEVTFAEIQ
-190 GRKDFEISIDISEQ
+190 GRKDFEISVEISEQ

-210 LSLSQVAGVISR
+210 LTLSQVASEISR
-222 WSVDLP
+222 WSIDLP

-246 AYTGEEFANIVL
+246 AYTGEEFSNIVL

-267 LLKDVAEIRDGFVE
+267 RLRDVATINDGFVE
-281 QPGYAYFNGERAM
+281 WPGYAYFNGASAM

-313 KRYIAAREKSLPD
+313 TRYIEGRQSSLPD
-326 SVALDVW
+326 SVYLDVW
-333 GDSTRFLSSQL
+333 GDSTRFLSDQL

-383 GAFMLLPT
+383 GAFMLLPM

-428 SGYSLKSIVV
+428 NGYSLKSIVI

-459 PRLQVT
+459 PLLLVT
-465 GPPSAMIHALAYVVV
+465 GAPSAMIHALAYVVI

-497 LALLPPPR
+497 LAWLPPPKA
-505 SDKGRITEAVDRSLK
+505 SKGRITEFVDGSLK
-520 AFIENK
+520 AFVENK
-526 YKPFLAKAIDYRYTT
+526 YKPFLAKAIEYRYTT
-541 VAVFVSMILLV
+541 LASFVSMILLV
-552 AGFFAGGFVKYGFFP
+552 FGFFAGGFVKYGFFP
-567 DVENPMLA
+567 DIENPMLA

-587 LTGRISEQLA
+587 LAGRVSDQLA
-597 ASLGELRQE
+597 DALDELRQE
-606 VRTELGAEADFV
+606 VRQELGPEADFV
-618 ENAFSWVWPEG
+618 ENAFTWVYPEG
-629 TRYMVELKPNETL
+629 ARYMVELKPNETL
-642 AVTPAEIENRW
+642 AITPVEIENRW

-658 DIAGVKEIK
+658 DVAGVKEIK

-678 DIGFRMVGKNPQML
+678 DIGFRMVGKNPEML

-699 ADYLR
+699 AGYLR
-704 SMKGVYE
+704 SLEGVYE

-726 VKESAEP
+726 VKESAES

-780 LEEMWVQL
+780 LERMWVQL
-788 PAGAEAPFSSV
+788 PNRVEAPFDSV

-822 MANVDQQVLEPRSAV
+822 MANVDQQILEPRSAV
-837 RKIRTDYL
+837 RKIRMDYL
-845 PSMLSR
+845 PEMLSR
-851 YPGVN
+851 YPGVSL
-856 MELDGSSKEEEEALG
+856 ELDGSSKEEEETLG

-947 FVNRKTREGLD
+947 FVNRKTREGLN
-958 YALASVEAGAER
+958 YAIASVEAGAER

-1009 ILFSTII
+1009 ILFSTVI

-1029 DLTKPKQPLPEVLA
+1029 DFTKRKTTTLPL
-1043 ATAAP
+1043 APAV

>member
-1 MDTPEAVNTSDD
+1 MQPDQPFEDQSYNT
-13 NDHNRGLIAWFAR
+13 GLIAWFAR

-38 CVLGFYAISVLK
+38 CVLGAYAISILK
-50 KETFPSFSLDMIE
+50 KETFPTFTLDMIE
-63 IGVSYPG
+63 IGVPYPG
-70 AGPEEVETGILIK
+70 AGPEEVEKGILIK
-83 IEEALTSIQGI
+83 IEESLTSIQGI
-94 EELRAIAREGSGQVY
+94 DELRAVAREGYGSVY
-109 ASVDQGYELGEVTD
+109 VAVAQGYELSDITD
-123 QVKLAVDRIVT
+123 RVKLAVDRIST
-134 FPIDAERPYI
+134 FPVDAERPYI
-144 TQREEKVQALMVA
+144 TQVERKTQALMVA
-157 VSGSIDEFT
+157 VSGDLDEFS

-173 IREEIIAL
+173 IREEVVAL
-181 PEVTFADIQ
+181 PEVTFAEIQ
-190 GRKDFEISIDISEQ
+190 GRKDFEISVEISEQ
-204 RLREYG
+204 KLREYG
-210 LSLSQVAGVISR
+210 LTLSQVATVISR
-222 WSVDLP
+222 WSIDLP

-246 AYTGEEFANIVL
+246 AYTGEEFASIVL

-267 LLKDVAEIRDGFVE
+267 RLRDVAEIRDGFVE
-281 QPGYAYFNGERAM
+281 FPAYASFNGARAM

-307 KISEAV
+307 KISESV
-313 KRYIAAREKSLPD
+313 RRYIDSRQNTLPD
-326 SVALDVW
+326 SVHLDVW
-333 GDSTRFLSSQL
+333 GDSTRFLSQQL

-355 ALVFVVLAVFL
+355 ALVFVVLALFL
-366 RLRLA
+366 RMRLA
-371 VWVVVGLPVAFL
+371 IWVVIGLPVAFL
-383 GAFMLLPT
+383 GAFMLLPLT
-391 VGVTINI
+391 GVTINI

-438 GTKKVALPA
+438 GTKKVAIPA
-447 TFGVLTTVAAFL
+447 TFGVLTSVAAFAPL
-459 PRLQVT
+459 LLVT
-465 GPPSAMIHALAYVVV
+465 GAPSAMIHALAYVVV

-497 LALLPPPR
+497 LALLPPPKT
-505 SDKGRITEAVDRSLK
+505 DKGRLTELVDRTLK
-520 AFIENK
+520 NFVETK

-541 VAVFVSMILLV
+541 VAVFISLIIL
-552 AGFFAGGFVKYGFFP
+552 AASFFAGGFVKYGFFP

-587 LTGRISEQLA
+587 LTGRISNQLRD
-597 ASLGELRQE
+597 SLDELRQE
-606 VRTELGAEADFV
+606 VIEEFGPGADFV
-618 ENAFSWVWPEG
+618 DNAFAWVWPEG
-629 TRYMVELKPNETL
+629 SNYMVELKPNETL
-642 AVTPAEIENRW
+642 AISPAEIENRW

-658 DIAGVKEIK
+658 DVAGVKEIK

-673 MGGET
+673 MGGES
-678 DIGFRMVGKNPQML
+678 DIGFRMVGKNPERL

-699 ADYLR
+699 TEYLR
-704 SMKGVYE
+704 GLEGVYE

-726 VKESAEP
+726 VKETAES

-759 GNDEIRVMVRYP
+759 GNDELRVMVRYP

-780 LEEMWVQL
+780 LERMWVQL
-788 PAGAEAPFSSV
+788 PDRVEAPFSSV
-799 AEYDLGQGRSQIQR
+799 AEYELGQGRSQIQR

-822 MANVDQQVLEPRSAV
+822 TANVNQQILEPRSAV
-837 RKIRTDYL
+837 RKIRMDYL
-845 PSMLSR
+845 PEMLSR
-851 YPGVN
+851 YPGVQ
-856 MELDGSSKEEEEALG
+856 MELDGSSKEEEEVLG
-871 LLLLVAF
+871 LLILVAF

-888 AIPLRSYL
+888 AIPLRSYF

-908 LIGAV
+908 LIGAI
-913 VGHAVLDTTISMV
+913 VGHALLDTTISMV
-926 SIIGCISLAGVVVND
+926 SIVGCIALAGVVVND

-958 YALASVEAGAER
+958 YAFASIEAGAER

-1009 ILFSTII
+1009 ILFSTVI
-1016 TLVLVPALYNILA
+1016 TLILVPALYNILA
-1029 DLTKPKQPLPEVLA
+1029 DFIKPKTNPLPLA
-1043 ATAAP
+1043 PAV

>member
-1 MDTPEAVNTSDD
+1 MDNPNVPVSQGDESYNQ
-13 NDHNRGLIAWFAR
+13 GLIAWFAR
-26 NHVAANLLLVFI
+26 NHVAANLLLVFV
-38 CVLGFYAISVLK
+38 CVLGFYAISILK
-50 KETFPSFSLDMIE
+50 KETFPTFALDMIE
-63 IGVSYPG
+63 IGVPYPG
-70 AGPEEVETGILIK
+70 AGPEEVEKGILIK
-83 IEEALTSIQGI
+83 IEESLTAIQGI
-94 EELRAIAREGSGQVY
+94 EELRAIAQEVY
-109 ASVDQGYELGEVTD
+109 GRVYVSVDQTYELSEVTD
-123 QVKLAVDRIVT
+123 QVKLAIDRIVT
-134 FPIDAERPYI
+134 FPVDAERPYI
-144 TQREEKVQALMVA
+144 TQREQKVQALMVA
-157 VSGSIDEFT
+157 VSGDLDEFS

-173 IREEIIAL
+173 IREEIVAL
-181 PEVTFADIQ
+181 PEVTFAEIQ
-190 GRKDFEISIDISEQ
+190 GRKDFEISVEISEQ

-210 LSLSQVAGVISR
+210 LTLSQVASEISR
-222 WSVDLP
+222 WSIDLP

-246 AYTGEEFANIVL
+246 AYTGEEFSNIVL

-267 LLKDVAEIRDGFVE
+267 RLRDVATINDGFVE
-281 QPGYAYFNGERAM
+281 WPGYAYFNGASAM

-313 KRYIAAREKSLPD
+313 TRYIEGRQSSLPD
-326 SVALDVW
+326 SVYLDVW
-333 GDSTRFLSSQL
+333 GDSTRFLSDQL

-355 ALVFVVLAVFL
+355 VLVFVVLAVFL

-383 GAFMLLPT
+383 GAFMLLPM

-428 SGYSLKSIVV
+428 NGYSLKSIVI

-459 PRLQVT
+459 PLLLVT
-465 GPPSAMIHALAYVVV
+465 GAPSAIIHALAYVVI

-497 LALLPPPR
+497 LAWLPPPKA
-505 SDKGRITEAVDRSLK
+505 SKGRITEFVDGSLK
-520 AFIENK
+520 AFVENK
-526 YKPFLAKAIDYRYTT
+526 YKPFLAKAIEYRYTT
-541 VAVFVSMILLV
+541 LASFVSMILLV
-552 AGFFAGGFVKYGFFP
+552 FGFFAGGFVKYGFFP
-567 DVENPMLA
+567 DIENPMLA

-587 LTGRISEQLA
+587 LAGRVSDQLA
-597 ASLGELRQE
+597 DALDELRQE
-606 VRTELGAEADFV
+606 VRQELGSEADFV
-618 ENAFSWVWPEG
+618 ENAFTWVYPEG
-629 TRYMVELKPNETL
+629 ARYMVELKPNETL
-642 AVTPAEIENRW
+642 AITPVEIENRW

-658 DIAGVKEIK
+658 DVAGVKEIK

-678 DIGFRMVGKNPQML
+678 DIGFRMVGKNPEML
-692 QQAAEEL
+692 QKAAEEL
-699 ADYLR
+699 AGYLR
-704 SMKGVYE
+704 SLEGVYE

-726 VKESAEP
+726 VKESAES

-780 LEEMWVQL
+780 LERMWVQL
-788 PAGAEAPFSSV
+788 PNRVEAPFDSV

-822 MANVDQQVLEPRSAV
+822 MANVDQQILEPRSAV
-837 RKIRTDYL
+837 RKIRMDYL
-845 PSMLSR
+845 PEMLSR
-851 YPGVN
+851 YPGVSL
-856 MELDGSSKEEEEALG
+856 ELDGSSKEEEETLG

-947 FVNRKTREGLD
+947 FVNRKTREGLN
-958 YALASVEAGAER
+958 YAIASVEAGAER

-1009 ILFSTII
+1009 ILFSTVI

-1029 DLTKPKQPLPEVLA
+1029 DFTKRKSTTLPL
-1043 ATAAP
+1043 APAV

>member
-1 MDTPEAVNTSDD
+1 MDKTNVPVSQGDESYNQ
-13 NDHNRGLIAWFAR
+13 GLIAWFAR
-26 NHVAANLLLVFI
+26 NHVAANLLLVFV
-38 CVLGFYAISVLK
+38 CVLGFYAISILK
-50 KETFPSFSLDMIE
+50 KETFPTFALDMIE
-63 IGVSYPG
+63 IGVPYPG
-70 AGPEEVETGILIK
+70 AGPEEVEKGILIK
-83 IEEALTSIQGI
+83 IEESLTAIQGI
-94 EELRAIAREGSGQVY
+94 EELRAIAQEGYGRVY
-109 ASVDQGYELGEVTD
+109 VSVDQTYELSEVTD

-134 FPIDAERPYI
+134 FPVDAERPYI
-144 TQREEKVQALMVA
+144 TQREQKVQALMVA
-157 VSGSIDEFT
+157 VSGDLDEFS

-173 IREEIIAL
+173 IREEIVAL
-181 PEVTFADIQ
+181 PEVTFAEIQ
-190 GRKDFEISIDISEQ
+190 GRKDFEISVEISEQ

-210 LSLSQVAGVISR
+210 LTLSQVASEISR
-222 WSVDLP
+222 WSIDLP

-246 AYTGEEFANIVL
+246 AYTGEEFSNIVL

-267 LLKDVAEIRDGFVE
+267 RLRDVATINDGFVE
-281 QPGYAYFNGERAM
+281 WPGYAYFNGASAM

-313 KRYIAAREKSLPD
+313 TRYIEGRQSSLPD
-326 SVALDVW
+326 SVYLDVW
-333 GDSTRFLSSQL
+333 GDSTRFLSDQL

-383 GAFMLLPT
+383 GAFMLLPM

-428 SGYSLKSIVV
+428 NGYSLKSIVI

-459 PRLQVT
+459 PLLLVT
-465 GPPSAMIHALAYVVV
+465 GAPSAMIHALAYVVI

-497 LALLPPPR
+497 LAWLPPPKA
-505 SDKGRITEAVDRSLK
+505 SKGRITEFVDGSLK
-520 AFIENK
+520 AFVENK
-526 YKPFLAKAIDYRYTT
+526 YKPFLAKAIEYRYTT
-541 VAVFVSMILLV
+541 LASFVSMILLV
-552 AGFFAGGFVKYGFFP
+552 FGFFAGGFVKYGFFP
-567 DVENPMLA
+567 DIENPMLA

-587 LTGRISEQLA
+587 LAGRVSDQLA
-597 ASLGELRQE
+597 DALDELRQE
-606 VRTELGAEADFV
+606 VRQELGPEADFV
-618 ENAFSWVWPEG
+618 ENAFTWVYPEG
-629 TRYMVELKPNETL
+629 ARYMVELKPNETL
-642 AVTPAEIENRW
+642 AITPVDIENRW

-658 DIAGVKEIK
+658 DVAGVKEIK

-678 DIGFRMVGKNPQML
+678 DIGFRMVGKNPEML

-699 ADYLR
+699 AGYLR
-704 SMKGVYE
+704 SLEGVYE

-726 VKESAEP
+726 VKESAES

-780 LEEMWVQL
+780 LERMWVQL
-788 PAGAEAPFSSV
+788 PDRVEAPFDSV

-822 MANVDQQVLEPRSAV
+822 MANVDQQILEPRSAV
-837 RKIRTDYL
+837 RKIRMDYL
-845 PSMLSR
+845 PEMLSR
-851 YPGVN
+851 YPGVSL
-856 MELDGSSKEEEEALG
+856 ELDGSSKEEEETLG

-947 FVNRKTREGLD
+947 FVNRKTREGLN
-958 YALASVEAGAER
+958 YAIASVEAGAER

-1009 ILFSTII
+1009 ILFSTVI

-1029 DLTKPKQPLPEVLA
+1029 DFTKRKTTTLPL
-1043 ATAAP
+1043 APAV

>member
-1 MDTPEAVNTSDD
+1 MRTADQPKDQSFNK
-13 NDHNRGLIAWFAR
+13 GLIAWFAR

-38 CVLGFYAISVLK
+38 CALGYYAISILK
-50 KETFPSFSLDMIE
+50 KETFPNVTLDMIE
-63 IGVSYPG
+63 IGVPYPG
-70 AGPEEVETGILIK
+70 AGPEEVEKGILVK
-83 IEEALTSIQGI
+83 IEESLTSIQGI
-94 EELRAIAREGSGQVY
+94 DELRSVAREGYG
-109 ASVDQGYELGEVTD
+109 SVHVAVAQGYELSDITD
-123 QVKLAVDRIVT
+123 RVKLAVDRIST
-134 FPIDAERPYI
+134 FPVDAERPYI
-144 TQREEKVQALMVA
+144 IQTERKNQALMVA
-157 VSGSIDEFT
+157 VSGDLDEFS

-173 IREEIIAL
+173 IREEIVAL
-181 PEVTFADIQ
+181 PEVTFAEIQ
-190 GRKDFEISIDISEQ
+190 GRKDFEISVEISEQ

-210 LSLSQVAGVISR
+210 LTLSRVASVIGR
-222 WSVDLP
+222 WSIDLP
-228 GGSIRTDGGNIRL
+228 GGSIRTNGGNIRL

-246 AYTGEEFANIVL
+246 AYTGEEFSNIVL

-267 LLKDVAEIRDGFVE
+267 RLRDVAEIKDGFVE
-281 QPGYAYFNGERAM
+281 WPGYAYFNGARAM

-307 KISEAV
+307 KISESV
-313 KRYIAAREKSLPD
+313 KRYIDSRQDTLPD
-326 SVALDVW
+326 SVFLNVW
-333 GDSTRFLSSQL
+333 GDSTRFLSDQL
-344 TMLLKNMAMGF
+344 TMLLKNMALGF

-371 VWVVVGLPVAFL
+371 AWVVVGLPVAFL
-383 GAFMLLPT
+383 GAFMLLPF

-428 SGYSLKSIVV
+428 SGYSLQSIVV
-438 GTKKVALPA
+438 GTRKVAIPA
-447 TFGVLTTVAAFL
+447 TFGVLTTVAAFAPL
-459 PRLQVT
+459 LLVT
-465 GPPSAMIHALAYVVV
+465 GAPSAMIHALAYVVV

-497 LALLPPPR
+497 LALLPPPK
-505 SDKGRITEAVDRSLK
+505 SDKGRLTECVDRSLK
-520 AFIENK
+520 KFVETR

-541 VAVFVSMILLV
+541 VAVFVSLIILV
-552 AGFFAGGFVKYGFFP
+552 SGFFAGGFVKYGFFP
-567 DVENPMLA
+567 DIENPMLA

-587 LTGRISEQLA
+587 LTGKISDQLA
-597 ASLGELRQE
+597 ESLEELRRE
-606 VRTELGAEADFV
+606 VREELGTEADFV
-618 ENAFSWVWPEG
+618 ENAFTWVWPEG
-629 TRYMVELKPNETL
+629 SRYMVELKPNETL
-642 AVTPAEIENRW
+642 AITPAEIEKRW

-658 DIAGVKEIK
+658 DVAGVKEIK
-667 FFSKQR
+667 FLSKQR

-678 DIGFRMVGKNPQML
+678 DLGFRVVGKNPERL

-699 ADYLR
+699 SNYLR
-704 SMKGVYE
+704 GLDGVYE

-716 NEGPQELKLR
+716 NEGPQELKLK
-726 VKESAEP
+726 VKESAES

-759 GNDEIRVMVRYP
+759 GNDELRVMVRYP
-771 REERRSIGD
+771 RDERRSIGD
-780 LEEMWVQL
+780 LERMWVQL
-788 PAGAEAPFSSV
+788 PDGAEAPFGSV

-837 RKIRTDYL
+837 RKIQADYL
-845 PSMLSR
+845 PEMLSR

-856 MELDGSSKEEEEALG
+856 MELDGSSEEEEETLAL
-871 LLLLVAF
+871 LILVAF

-888 AIPLRSYL
+888 AIPLRSYF

-913 VGHAVLDTTISMV
+913 VGHAILDTTISMV

-958 YALASVEAGAER
+958 YALASIEAGAER

-984 LLPIMFESSTQA
+984 LLPIIFESSTQA

-1009 ILFSTII
+1009 ILFSTVI

-1029 DLTKPKQPLPEVLA
+1029 DATNRKRSAVPL
-1043 ATAAP
+1043 APAV

>member
-1 MDTPEAVNTSDD
+1 MDKPNVPVSQGDESYNQ
-13 NDHNRGLIAWFAR
+13 GLIAWFAR
-26 NHVAANLLLVFI
+26 NHVAANLLLVFV
-38 CVLGFYAISVLK
+38 CVLGFYAISILK
-50 KETFPSFSLDMIE
+50 KETFPTFALDMIE
-63 IGVSYPG
+63 IGVPYPG
-70 AGPEEVETGILIK
+70 AGPEEVEKGILIK
-83 IEEALTSIQGI
+83 IEESLTAIQGI
-94 EELRAIAREGSGQVY
+94 DELRAIAQEGYGRVY
-109 ASVDQGYELGEVTD
+109 VSVDQTYELSEVTD
-123 QVKLAVDRIVT
+123 QVKLAIDRIVT
-134 FPIDAERPYI
+134 FPVDAERPYI
-144 TQREEKVQALMVA
+144 TQREQKVQALMVA
-157 VSGSIDEFT
+157 VSGDLDEFS

-173 IREEIIAL
+173 IREEIVAL
-181 PEVTFADIQ
+181 PEVTFAEIQ
-190 GRKDFEISIDISEQ
+190 GRKDFEISVEISEQ

-210 LSLSQVAGVISR
+210 LTLSQVASEISR
-222 WSVDLP
+222 WSIDLP

-246 AYTGEEFANIVL
+246 AYTGEEFSNIVL

-267 LLKDVAEIRDGFVE
+267 RLRDVATINDGFVE
-281 QPGYAYFNGERAM
+281 WPGYAYFNGASAM

-313 KRYIAAREKSLPD
+313 TRYIEGRQSSLPD
-326 SVALDVW
+326 SVYLDVW
-333 GDSTRFLSSQL
+333 GDSTRFLSDQL

-383 GAFMLLPT
+383 GAFMLLPM

-428 SGYSLKSIVV
+428 NGYSLKSIVI

-447 TFGVLTTVAAFL
+447 TFDVLTTVAAFL
-459 PRLQVT
+459 PLLLVT
-465 GPPSAMIHALAYVVV
+465 GAPSAMIHALAYVVI

-497 LALLPPPR
+497 LAWLPPPKA
-505 SDKGRITEAVDRSLK
+505 SKGRITEFVDGSLK
-520 AFIENK
+520 AFVENK
-526 YKPFLAKAIDYRYTT
+526 YKPFLAKAIEYRYTT
-541 VAVFVSMILLV
+541 LASFVSMILLV
-552 AGFFAGGFVKYGFFP
+552 FGFFAGGFVKYGFFP
-567 DVENPMLA
+567 DIENPMLA

-587 LTGRISEQLA
+587 LAGRVSDQLA
-597 ASLGELRQE
+597 DALDELRQE
-606 VRTELGAEADFV
+606 VRQELGPEADFV
-618 ENAFSWVWPEG
+618 ENAFTWVYPEG
-629 TRYMVELKPNETL
+629 ARYMVELKPNETL
-642 AVTPAEIENRW
+642 AITPVEIENRW

-658 DIAGVKEIK
+658 DVAGVKEIK

-678 DIGFRMVGKNPQML
+678 DIGFRMVGKNPEML

-699 ADYLR
+699 AGYLR
-704 SMKGVYE
+704 SLEGVYE

-726 VKESAEP
+726 VKESAES

-780 LEEMWVQL
+780 LERMWVQL
-788 PAGAEAPFSSV
+788 PDRVEAPFDSV

-822 MANVDQQVLEPRSAV
+822 MANVDQQILEPRSAV
-837 RKIRTDYL
+837 RKIRMDYL
-845 PSMLSR
+845 PEMLSR
-851 YPGVN
+851 YPGVSL
-856 MELDGSSKEEEEALG
+856 ELDGSSKEEEETLG

-947 FVNRKTREGLD
+947 FVNRKTREGLN
-958 YALASVEAGAER
+958 YAIASVEAGAER

-1009 ILFSTII
+1009 ILFSTVI

-1029 DLTKPKQPLPEVLA
+1029 DFTKRKTTTLPL
-1043 ATAAP
+1043 APAV

>member
-1 MDTPEAVNTSDD
+1 MDNPNVPVSQGDESYNQ
-13 NDHNRGLIAWFAR
+13 GLIAWFAR
-26 NHVAANLLLVFI
+26 NHVAANLLLVFV
-38 CVLGFYAISVLK
+38 CVLGFYAISILK
-50 KETFPSFSLDMIE
+50 KETFPTFALDMIE
-63 IGVSYPG
+63 IGVPYPG
-70 AGPEEVETGILIK
+70 AGPEEVEKGILIK
-83 IEEALTSIQGI
+83 IEESLTAIQGI
-94 EELRAIAREGSGQVY
+94 EELRAIAQEGYGRVY
-109 ASVDQGYELGEVTD
+109 VSVDQTYELSEVTD
-123 QVKLAVDRIVT
+123 QVKLAIDRIVT
-134 FPIDAERPYI
+134 FPVDAERPYI
-144 TQREEKVQALMVA
+144 TQREQKVQALMVA
-157 VSGSIDEFT
+157 VSGDLDEFS

-173 IREEIIAL
+173 IREEIVAL
-181 PEVTFADIQ
+181 PEVTFAEIQ
-190 GRKDFEISIDISEQ
+190 GRKDFEISVEISEQ

-210 LSLSQVAGVISR
+210 LTLSQVASEISR
-222 WSVDLP
+222 WSIDLP

-246 AYTGEEFANIVL
+246 AYTGEEFSNIVL

-267 LLKDVAEIRDGFVE
+267 RLRDVATINDGFVE
-281 QPGYAYFNGERAM
+281 WPGYAYFNGASAM

-313 KRYIAAREKSLPD
+313 TRYIEGRQSSLPD
-326 SVALDVW
+326 SVYLDVW
-333 GDSTRFLSSQL
+333 GDSTRFLSDQL

-383 GAFMLLPT
+383 GAFMLLPM

-428 SGYSLKSIVV
+428 NGYSLKSIVI

-459 PRLQVT
+459 PLLLVT
-465 GPPSAMIHALAYVVV
+465 GAPSAMIHALAYVVI

-497 LALLPPPR
+497 LAWLPPPKA
-505 SDKGRITEAVDRSLK
+505 SKGRITEFVDGSLK
-520 AFIENK
+520 AFVENK

-541 VAVFVSMILLV
+541 LASFVSMILLV
-552 AGFFAGGFVKYGFFP
+552 FGFFAGGFVKYGFFP
-567 DVENPMLA
+567 DIENPMLA

-587 LTGRISEQLA
+587 LAGRVSDQLA
-597 ASLGELRQE
+597 DALDELRQE
-606 VRTELGAEADFV
+606 VRQELGPEADFV
-618 ENAFSWVWPEG
+618 ENAFTWVYPEG
-629 TRYMVELKPNETL
+629 ARYMVELKPNETL
-642 AVTPAEIENRW
+642 AITPVEIENRW

-658 DIAGVKEIK
+658 DVAGVKEIK

-678 DIGFRMVGKNPQML
+678 DIGFRMVGKNPEML

-699 ADYLR
+699 AGYLR
-704 SMKGVYE
+704 SLEGVYE

-726 VKESAEP
+726 VKESAES

-780 LEEMWVQL
+780 LERMWVQL
-788 PAGAEAPFSSV
+788 PNRVEAPFDSV

-822 MANVDQQVLEPRSAV
+822 MANVDQQILEPRSAV
-837 RKIRTDYL
+837 RKIRMDYL
-845 PSMLSR
+845 PEMLSR
-851 YPGVN
+851 YPGVSL
-856 MELDGSSKEEEEALG
+856 ELDGSSKEEEETLG

-947 FVNRKTREGLD
+947 FVNRKTREGLN
-958 YALASVEAGAER
+958 YAIASVEAGAER

-1009 ILFSTII
+1009 ILFSTVI

-1029 DLTKPKQPLPEVLA
+1029 DFTKRKTTTLPL
-1043 ATAAP
+1043 APAV

>member
-1 MDTPEAVNTSDD
+1 MQTADTQQDQSFNT
-13 NDHNRGLIAWFAR
+13 GIIAWFAR

-38 CVLGFYAISVLK
+38 CALGFYAISILK
-50 KETFPSFSLDMIE
+50 KETFPTFTLDMIE
-63 IGVSYPG
+63 IGVPYPG
-70 AGPEEVETGILIK
+70 AGPEEVEKGILIK
-83 IEEALTSIQGI
+83 IEESLTSIQGI
-94 EELRAIAREGSGQVY
+94 DELRSVAREGYGSVY
-109 ASVDQGYELGEVTD
+109 VAVAQGYELSDITD
-123 QVKLAVDRIVT
+123 RVKLAVDRIST
-134 FPIDAERPYI
+134 FPVDAERPYI
-144 TQREEKVQALMVA
+144 IQTERKAQALMVA
-157 VSGSIDEFT
+157 VSGDLDEFS

-173 IREEIIAL
+173 IREEIVAL
-181 PEVTFADIQ
+181 PEVTFAEIQ
-190 GRKDFEISIDISEQ
+190 GRKDYEIAVEISEQ

-210 LSLSQVAGVISR
+210 LTLSQVASVISR
-222 WSVDLP
+222 WSIDLP

-246 AYTGEEFANIVL
+246 AYTGEEFSNIVL

-267 LLKDVAEIRDGFVE
+267 RLRDVAEIKDGFVE
-281 QPGYAYFNGERAM
+281 WPGYAYFNGARAM

-307 KISEAV
+307 KISESV
-313 KRYIAAREKSLPD
+313 RRYIDSRQDSLPD
-326 SVALDVW
+326 SVFLDVW
-333 GDSTRFLSSQL
+333 GDSTRFLSDQL

-355 ALVFVVLAVFL
+355 ALVFVVLAIFL
-366 RLRLA
+366 RMRLA

-383 GAFMLLPT
+383 GAFMLLPM

-428 SGYSLKSIVV
+428 NGYSLKSIVV
-438 GTKKVALPA
+438 GTKKVAIPA
-447 TFGVLTTVAAFL
+447 TFGVLTTVAAFAPL
-459 PRLQVT
+459 LLVT
-465 GPPSAMIHALAYVVV
+465 GAPSAMIHALAYVVV

-497 LALLPPPR
+497 LALLPPPK
-505 SDKGRITEAVDRSLK
+505 SDKGVITEYVDRSLK
-520 AFIENK
+520 SFIENK
-526 YKPFLAKAIDYRYTT
+526 YKPFLARAIEYRYTT
-541 VAVFVSMILLV
+541 VAVFVSLIILV

-567 DVENPMLA
+567 DIENPMLA
-575 VNVEVTEGSPED
+575 VNIEVTEGSPED
-587 LTGRISEQLA
+587 LSGRISDQLA
-597 ASLGELRQE
+597 DSLGELRQE
-606 VRTELGAEADFV
+606 VREEFGTEADFV
-618 ENAFSWVWPEG
+618 ENAFTWVYPEG
-629 TRYMVELKPNETL
+629 ARYMVELKPNETL
-642 AVTPAEIENRW
+642 AITPAQIENRW

-658 DIAGVKEIK
+658 DVAGVKEIK

-673 MGGET
+673 MGGES
-678 DIGFRMVGKNPQML
+678 DIGFRMVGKNPDKL

-699 ADYLR
+699 SNYLR
-704 SMKGVYE
+704 GLDGVYE

-726 VKESAEP
+726 VKETAES

-759 GNDEIRVMVRYP
+759 GNDELRVMVRYP

-780 LEEMWVQL
+780 LERMWVQL
-788 PAGAEAPFSSV
+788 PDRVEAPFSSV

-837 RKIRTDYL
+837 RKIRRDYL
-845 PSMLSR
+845 PEMLSR

-856 MELDGSSKEEEEALG
+856 MELDGSSQEEEEVLG
-871 LLLLVAF
+871 LLMLVAF

-888 AIPLRSYL
+888 AIPLRSYF

-908 LIGAV
+908 LIGAI

-958 YALASVEAGAER
+958 YALASIEAGAER

-1009 ILFSTII
+1009 ILFSTVI

-1029 DLTKPKQPLPEVLA
+1029 DITKQKRSSLPLVPAV
-1043 ATAAP
+1043 

>member
-1 MDTPEAVNTSDD
+1 MDNPNVPVSQGDESYNQ
-13 NDHNRGLIAWFAR
+13 GLIAWFAR
-26 NHVAANLLLVFI
+26 NHVAANLLLVFV
-38 CVLGFYAISVLK
+38 CVLGFYAISILK
-50 KETFPSFSLDMIE
+50 KETFPTFALDMIE
-63 IGVSYPG
+63 IGVPYPG
-70 AGPEEVETGILIK
+70 AGPEEVEKGILIK
-83 IEEALTSIQGI
+83 IEESLTAIQGI
-94 EELRAIAREGSGQVY
+94 EELRAIAQEGYGRVY
-109 ASVDQGYELGEVTD
+109 VSVDQTYELSEVTD
-123 QVKLAVDRIVT
+123 QVKLAIDRIVT
-134 FPIDAERPYI
+134 FPVDAERPYI
-144 TQREEKVQALMVA
+144 TQREQKVQALMVA
-157 VSGSIDEFT
+157 VSGDLDEFS

-173 IREEIIAL
+173 IREEIVAL
-181 PEVTFADIQ
+181 PEVTFAEIQ
-190 GRKDFEISIDISEQ
+190 GRKDFEISVEISEQ

-210 LSLSQVAGVISR
+210 LTLSQVANEISR
-222 WSVDLP
+222 WSIDLP

-246 AYTGEEFANIVL
+246 AYTGEEFSNIVL

-267 LLKDVAEIRDGFVE
+267 RLRDVATINDGFVE
-281 QPGYAYFNGERAM
+281 WPGYAYFNGASAM

-313 KRYIAAREKSLPD
+313 TRYIEGRQSSLPD
-326 SVALDVW
+326 SVYLDVW
-333 GDSTRFLSSQL
+333 GDSTRFLSDQL

-383 GAFMLLPT
+383 GAFMLLPM

-428 SGYSLKSIVV
+428 NGYSLKSIVI

-459 PRLQVT
+459 PLLLVT
-465 GPPSAMIHALAYVVV
+465 GAPSAMIHALAYVVI

-497 LALLPPPR
+497 LAWLPPPKA
-505 SDKGRITEAVDRSLK
+505 SKGRITEFVDGSLK
-520 AFIENK
+520 AFVENK
-526 YKPFLAKAIDYRYTT
+526 YKPFLAKAIEYRYTT
-541 VAVFVSMILLV
+541 LASFVSMILLV
-552 AGFFAGGFVKYGFFP
+552 FGFFAGGFVKYGFFP
-567 DVENPMLA
+567 DIENPMLA

-587 LTGRISEQLA
+587 LAGRVSDQLA
-597 ASLGELRQE
+597 DALDELRQE
-606 VRTELGAEADFV
+606 VRQELGSEADFV
-618 ENAFSWVWPEG
+618 ENAFTWVYPEG
-629 TRYMVELKPNETL
+629 ARYMVELKPNETL
-642 AVTPAEIENRW
+642 AITPVEIENRW

-658 DIAGVKEIK
+658 DVAGVKEIK

-678 DIGFRMVGKNPQML
+678 DIGFRMVGKNPEML

-699 ADYLR
+699 AGYLR
-704 SMKGVYE
+704 SLEGVYE

-726 VKESAEP
+726 VKESAES

-780 LEEMWVQL
+780 LERMWVQL
-788 PAGAEAPFSSV
+788 PNRVEAPFDSV

-822 MANVDQQVLEPRSAV
+822 MANVDQQILEPRSAV
-837 RKIRTDYL
+837 RKIRMDYL
-845 PSMLSR
+845 PEMLSR
-851 YPGVN
+851 YPGVSL
-856 MELDGSSKEEEEALG
+856 ELDGSSKEEEETLG

-947 FVNRKTREGLD
+947 FVNRKTREGLN
-958 YALASVEAGAER
+958 YAIASVEAGAER

-1009 ILFSTII
+1009 ILFSTVI

-1029 DLTKPKQPLPEVLA
+1029 DFTKRKTTTLPL
-1043 ATAAP
+1043 APAV

>member
-1 MDTPEAVNTSDD
+1 MDNPNVPVSQGDESYNQ
-13 NDHNRGLIAWFAR
+13 GLIAWFAR
-26 NHVAANLLLVFI
+26 NHVAANLLLVFV
-38 CVLGFYAISVLK
+38 CVLGFYAISILK
-50 KETFPSFSLDMIE
+50 KETFPTFALDMIE
-63 IGVSYPG
+63 IGVPYPG
-70 AGPEEVETGILIK
+70 AGPEEVEKGILIK
-83 IEEALTSIQGI
+83 IEESLTAIQGI
-94 EELRAIAREGSGQVY
+94 EELRAIAQEGYGRVY
-109 ASVDQGYELGEVTD
+109 VSVDQTYELSEVTD
-123 QVKLAVDRIVT
+123 QVKLAIDRIVT
-134 FPIDAERPYI
+134 FPVDAERPYI
-144 TQREEKVQALMVA
+144 TQREQKVQALMVA
-157 VSGSIDEFT
+157 VSGDLDEFS

-173 IREEIIAL
+173 IREEIVAL
-181 PEVTFADIQ
+181 PEVTFAEIQ
-190 GRKDFEISIDISEQ
+190 GRKDFEISVEISEQ

-210 LSLSQVAGVISR
+210 LTLSQVANEISR
-222 WSVDLP
+222 WSIDLP

-246 AYTGEEFANIVL
+246 AYTGEEFSNIVL

-267 LLKDVAEIRDGFVE
+267 RLRDVATINDGFVE
-281 QPGYAYFNGERAM
+281 WPGYAYFNGASAM

-313 KRYIAAREKSLPD
+313 TRYIEGRQSSLPD
-326 SVALDVW
+326 SVYLDVW
-333 GDSTRFLSSQL
+333 GDSTRFLSDQL

-383 GAFMLLPT
+383 GAFMLLPM

-428 SGYSLKSIVV
+428 NGYSLKSIVI

-459 PRLQVT
+459 PLLLVT
-465 GPPSAMIHALAYVVV
+465 GAPSAMIHALAYVVI

-497 LALLPPPR
+497 LAWLPPPKA
-505 SDKGRITEAVDRSLK
+505 SKGRITEFVDGSLK
-520 AFIENK
+520 AFVENK
-526 YKPFLAKAIDYRYTT
+526 YKPFLAKAIEYRYTT
-541 VAVFVSMILLV
+541 LASFVSMILLV
-552 AGFFAGGFVKYGFFP
+552 FGFFAGGFVKYGFFP
-567 DVENPMLA
+567 DIENPMLA

-587 LTGRISEQLA
+587 LAGRVSDQLA
-597 ASLGELRQE
+597 DALDELRQE
-606 VRTELGAEADFV
+606 VRQELGPEADFV
-618 ENAFSWVWPEG
+618 ENAFTWVYPEG
-629 TRYMVELKPNETL
+629 ARYMVELKPNETL
-642 AVTPAEIENRW
+642 AITPVEIENRW

-658 DIAGVKEIK
+658 DVAGVKEIK

-678 DIGFRMVGKNPQML
+678 DIGFRMVGKNPEML

-699 ADYLR
+699 AGYLR
-704 SMKGVYE
+704 SLEGVYE

-726 VKESAEP
+726 VKESAES

-780 LEEMWVQL
+780 LERMWVQL
-788 PAGAEAPFSSV
+788 PNRVEAPFDSV

-822 MANVDQQVLEPRSAV
+822 MANVDQQILEPRSAV
-837 RKIRTDYL
+837 RKIRMDYL
-845 PSMLSR
+845 PEMLSR
-851 YPGVN
+851 YPGVSL
-856 MELDGSSKEEEEALG
+856 ELDGSSKEEEETLG

-947 FVNRKTREGLD
+947 FVNRKTREGLN
-958 YALASVEAGAER
+958 YAIASVEAGAER

-1009 ILFSTII
+1009 ILFSTVI

-1029 DLTKPKQPLPEVLA
+1029 DFTKRKTTTLPL
-1043 ATAAP
+1043 APAV

>member
-1 MDTPEAVNTSDD
+1 MATATVPDSQGD
-13 NDHNRGLIAWFAR
+13 NSYNRGLIAWFAR

-38 CVLGFYAISVLK
+38 CFLGVYAISILK
-50 KETFPSFSLDMIE
+50 KETFPTFTLDMIE
-63 IGVSYPG
+63 IGVPYPG
-70 AGPEEVETGILIK
+70 AGPEEVEKGILIK
-83 IEEALTSIQGI
+83 IEESLTSIQGI
-94 EELRAIAREGSGQVY
+94 DEMRSIAREGYGSVY
-109 ASVDQGYELGEVTD
+109 VAVAQGYELSDITD
-123 QVKLAVDRIVT
+123 RVKLAVDRIST
-134 FPIDAERPYI
+134 FPVDAERPYI
-144 TQREEKVQALMVA
+144 TQTERKVQALMVA
-157 VSGSIDEFT
+157 VSGDLDEFS

-173 IREEIIAL
+173 IREEIVAL
-181 PEVTFADIQ
+181 PEVTFASIQ
-190 GRKDFEISIDISEQ
+190 GRKDYEISVEISEQ

-210 LSLSQVAGVISR
+210 LTLSQVASVISR
-222 WSVDLP
+222 WSIDLP

-246 AYTGEEFANIVL
+246 AYTGEEFSNIVL

-267 LLKDVAEIRDGFVE
+267 RLRDVANVNDGFVE
-281 QPGYAYFNGERAM
+281 WPGYAYFNGARAM
-294 MIEVKST
+294 MIEVQST

-307 KISEAV
+307 KISDSV
-313 KRYIAAREKSLPD
+313 RRYIDSRRSTLPD
-326 SVALDVW
+326 SVYLDVW
-333 GDSTRFLSSQL
+333 GDSTRFLSEQL

-366 RLRLA
+366 RMRLA

-383 GAFMLLPT
+383 GAFMLLPFA
-391 VGVTINI
+391 GVTINI

-428 SGYSLKSIVV
+428 NGYSLKSIII
-438 GTKKVALPA
+438 GTKKVAVPA

-459 PRLQVT
+459 PLLLIT
-465 GPPSAMIHALAYVVV
+465 GAPTAMIHALAYVVV

-497 LALLPPPR
+497 LAWLPPPK
-505 SDKGRITEAVDRSLK
+505 SDKGRIAEVVDRSLK
-520 AFIENK
+520 RFIETK
-526 YKPFLAKAIDYRYTT
+526 YKPFVAIAIAHRYTT

-552 AGFFAGGFVKYGFFP
+552 SGFFAGGFVKYGFFP

-587 LTGRISEQLA
+587 LTGRISNQLGDA
-597 ASLGELRQE
+597 LEELRQE
-606 VRTELGAEADFV
+606 VRQELGPDADFV
-618 ENAFSWVWPEG
+618 ENAFAWVYPEG
-629 TRYMVELKPNETL
+629 ARYMVELKPNETL
-642 AVTPAEIENRW
+642 AITPAEIESRW
-653 RAKFG
+653 RSKFG
-658 DIAGVKEIK
+658 DVAGVKEIK

-678 DIGFRMVGKNPQML
+678 DIGFRLLGKNPQML

-699 ADYLR
+699 AGYLR
-704 SMKGVYE
+704 GLEGVYE

-716 NEGPQELKLR
+716 NEGPQELKLN
-726 VKESAEP
+726 VKETAES

-739 DLARQVREAFFGAEA
+739 ELARQVREAFFGAEA

-771 REERRSIGD
+771 RDERRSIGD
-780 LEEMWVQL
+780 LERMWVQL
-788 PAGAEAPFSSV
+788 PNGVEAPFSSV

-813 LDKQRTIRV
+813 LDKQRTVRV
-822 MANVDQQVLEPRSAV
+822 MANVDQQILEPRSAV
-837 RKIRTDYL
+837 RKIRADYL
-845 PSMLSR
+845 PEMLAR
-851 YPGVN
+851 YPGVS

-871 LLLLVAF
+871 ALLLIAF

-926 SIIGCISLAGVVVND
+926 SIVGCISLAGVVVND

-947 FVNRKTREGLD
+947 FVNRKTREGLN

-1009 ILFSTII
+1009 ILFSTVI
-1016 TLVLVPALYNILA
+1016 TLILVPALYNILA
-1029 DLTKPKQPLPEVLA
+1029 DITKPKTNPLPLA
-1043 ATAAP
+1043 PAV